1 MSNDQPKKRKPP
13 QPEFSGII
21 INGLLIAMHDGEAG
35 LSLVPAII
43 RRVIEENMWQ
53 HFVVESTRED
63 VTHLRFID
71 FIKDKPLRGLGTD
84 EKILKRI
91 CSDDI
96 EVVNLIDTT
105 VQGKKGGTVGNQNA
119 SKTNDNNRNN
129 RYERTSPVGT
139 TSSAALRKLRK
150 YRSDLH
156 AKVLAKELSPHGA
169 MVEAGFRPKTFTVV
183 YETKACAETLKRK
196 FTAKQ
201 IQVIIACLSA
211 TDRPASKSMV
221 TAKAKKRGKK

>member
-43 RRVIEENMWQ
+43 KRVIEENMWQ

-71 FIKDKPLRGLGTD
+71 FITAKPLRGLGTD
-84 EKILKRI
+84 EKMLKRI

-96 EVVNLIDTT
+96 EVVNLIGEATQEK
-105 VQGKKGGTVGNQNA
+105 QGGDHGNQYTGGKSNNVNNANEQRGAVGN
-119 SKTNDNNRNN
+119 NRQQ
-129 RYERTSPVGT
+129 
-139 TSSAALRKLRK
+139 ALRKLRK
-150 YRSDLH
+150 DSPTLH
-156 AKVLAKELSPHGA
+156 AEVLAGKLSPHGA
-169 MVEAGFRPKTFTVV
+169 MVKAGFRPKTFTVAL
-183 YETKACAETLKRK
+183 EPKACADTLKRK

-201 IQVIIACLSA
+201 LQVIIACLSDA
-211 TDRPASKSMV
+211 
-221 TAKAKKRGKK
+221 G